1 MLGFY
6 NPSVILTYLSLISA
20 GVGFSFL
27 ARGGQ
32 GGFFAALICLMF
44 SGVCDMFDGAVAGLC
59 KRNEEEK
66 LFGVEIDALCDLV
79 AFGALPAQMVIFLGA
94 NGVLSVIAAVAILLS
109 SVIRLGFFNV
119 QEMTRDR
126 GEKREHYL
134 GLPVTMIS
142 ICFPLLLLCN
152 LLFGIKTTLWA
163 PLSALLLAVLEISP
177 FKLKK
182 PYGIGKLVVLV
193 IGVSV
198 GVGVIVFRT
207 TIGA

>member
-6 NPSVILTYLSLISA
+6 NPSVILTYLSLVSA

-59 KRNEEEK
+59 KRNEAEK

-79 AFGALPAQMVIFLGA
+79 AFGALPAQMVIFLGG
-94 NGVLSVIAAVAILLS
+94 NSILSVVAAVAILLS

-119 QEMTRDR
+119 QEIMRDR
-126 GEKREHYL
+126 SEKREVYL
-134 GLPVTMIS
+134 GLPVTLVS
-142 ICFPLLLLCN
+142 VCFPFLLLCN
-152 LLFGIKTTLWA
+152 LLIGLPIPLWA
-163 PLSALLLAVLEISP
+163 PLSMLLLAVLEISP
-177 FKLKK
+177 FQLKK
-182 PYGIGKLVVLV
+182 PYGKGKLVILV
-193 IGVSV
+193 IGLSV
-198 GVGVIVFRT
+198 AAGVILFRSQ
-207 TIGA
+207 IGA